1 MTKYIYESP
10 DGGHTVYRREMGKI
24 ERTLYSRDEE
34 TQNKLD
40 LLKEDKLWSAI
51 RTAAKK
57 DPILQEMLEKI
68 KTYHL
73 LKNTP

>member
-1 MTKYIYESP
+1 MTKYIFESP

-24 ERTLYSRDEE
+24 ERTLYSVDKE
-34 TQNKLD
+34 TQTKLD
-40 LLKEDKLWSAI
+40 NVKEEKLWGSI
-51 RTAAKK
+51 RIAAKQ
-57 DPILQEMLEKI
+57 DPILQEMLDKI

>member
-10 DGGHTVYRREMGKI
+10 DGGHTVYRREMGKTN
-24 ERTLYSRDEE
+24 RTLYSVDKE
-34 TQNKLD
+34 TQTKLD
-40 LLKEDKLWSAI
+40 NVKEEKLWGSI
-51 RTAAKK
+51 RTAAKQ
-57 DPILQEMLEKI
+57 DPVLQEMLDKI

>member
-10 DGGHTVYRREMGKI
+10 DGGHTVYRREMGKTN
-24 ERTLYSRDEE
+24 RTLYSVDKE

-40 LLKEDKLWSAI
+40 NVKEEKLWGSI
-51 RTAAKK
+51 RIAAKQ
-57 DPILQEMLEKI
+57 DPILQEMLDKI